1 MGDAEVMK
9 LVMMH
14 MSKGYHDEEI
24 GMFKDFSLP
33 EAALHEEGG
42 SAVPSL
48 KKETSKKKR
57 IANRQVTQLE

>member
-24 GMFKDFSLP
+24 ELFKEFSPKEVVLQ
-33 EAALHEEGG
+33 EEMG

-48 KKETSKKKR
+48 KKETSKKRR
-57 IANRQVTQLE
+57 IANR